1 MGPHK
6 VFAGHIFR
14 IINKLIF
21 LEKKS
26 MLEFEGV
33 KLYPSEL
40 HLIDVIN
47 EDQTKNAMAMAKKLG
62 VSKGA
67 VSQTLTRLEKKNI
80 LIKIKDPFKKN
91 ELNVKFTPFGQK
103 AVSHHHNRRA
113 ALQNEYER
121 YLATISDKD
130 KDLILNF
137 LKHVEGFIDR
147 LG

>member
-47 EDQTKNAMAMAKKLG
+47 DNQTANALDRVQLYTGAQPAMRNWSPWVKFLRWAM
-62 VSKGA
+62 
-67 VSQTLTRLEKKNI
+67 TRLQPARKK
-80 LIKIKDPFKKN
+80 
-91 ELNVKFTPFGQK
+91 
-103 AVSHHHNRRA
+103 
-113 ALQNEYER
+113 
-121 YLATISDKD
+121 
-130 KDLILNF
+130 
-137 LKHVEGFIDR
+137 
-147 LG
+147 